1 MTAPTVLLVIV
12 CIVVLSLVV
21 AFRLAAR
28 TPRPSLRGAVYT
40 PPDQS
45 WFAVGSRRCCGG
57 PDHPDWPRPPRH

>member
-1 MTAPTVLLVIV
+1 MTAPTVLLVIA

-28 TPRPSLRGAVYT
+28 TPRQSLRGVVYT

-57 PDHPDWPRPPRH
+57 PDHPDWPRPPQH